1 MVREQPEVRVRV
13 PGPVKDWLKQ
23 QAERSRRSLTGEIAY
38 RLEEA
43 HKAEVKEAA
52 GQTSSQA

>member
-13 PGPVKDWLKQ
+13 PASVKDWLKQ

-38 RLEEA
+38 RLEAA
-43 HKAEVKEAA
+43 HRAEEEEAA
-52 GQTSSQA
+52 GTASQA